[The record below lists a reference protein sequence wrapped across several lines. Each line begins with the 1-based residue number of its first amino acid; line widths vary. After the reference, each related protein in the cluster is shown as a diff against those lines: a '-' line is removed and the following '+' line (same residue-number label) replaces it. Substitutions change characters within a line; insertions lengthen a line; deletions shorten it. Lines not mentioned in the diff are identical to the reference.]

1 MCSAGQHMQSDTGV
15 VCMQIAR
22 GGAEELHPRAGDDP
36 LAQRLHPSQ
45 QLAPAAA
52 ILRDEAFHADQGC
65 SLQLHQQ
72 LRQPLLLLLDEVRL
86 LSQELCLRYK

>member
-22 GGAEELHPRAGDDP
+22 GGAEELHPRARRGP
-36 LAQRLHPSQ
+36 LAERLHPSQ